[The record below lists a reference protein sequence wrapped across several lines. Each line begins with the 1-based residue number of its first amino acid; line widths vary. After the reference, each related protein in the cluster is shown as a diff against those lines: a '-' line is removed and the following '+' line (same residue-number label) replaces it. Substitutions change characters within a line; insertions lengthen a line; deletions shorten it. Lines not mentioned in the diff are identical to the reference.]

1 MATNFKITAEKPS
14 VHSESKE
21 YEMVREHK
29 KEQEQIMAIKKE
41 LEKHKKTPLQK
52 AHPMP
57 NMRK

>member
-1 MATNFKITAEKPS
+1 MATNFKITSEKPS
-14 VHSESKE
+14 VRGESKE